1 MGAPTWPPNPPTLG
15 APRRSRGAP
24 RYSSRSRAG
33 DAIALAVS
41 AALHAAL
48 FGGALL
54 VAWPDDIRP
63 ATILLVDLLG
73 HAPESRPVDPPRPV
87 PPRPTPVPP
96 MARQAPPP
104 EHLPV
109 PPRPEVSPEIR
120 EPRTAPAP
128 RPPERPALEAVAD
141 RPSVTAPEAS
151 PAAKA
156 SGASPASDVDAA
168 AAGVA
173 VPSAP
178 RATSGPSVA
187 ALPAPSPPE
196 QITQTARPR
205 GGYQVRPVYPLAAR
219 QARAEGTT
227 LLRVHISTDGN
238 IDDVQVQRSAGHA
251 ALDRAAAEA
260 VRKWRFE
267 PARNGSVAVAVW
279 VEVPVEFRLKK
290 DF

>member
-1 MGAPTWPPNPPTLG
+1 V
-15 APRRSRGAP
+15 
-24 RYSSRSRAG
+24 SRAG
-33 DAIALAVS
+33 EAIALAVS

-109 PPRPEVSPEIR
+109 PPRPEVSPGI
-120 EPRTAPAP
+120 PAPLAAPAP
-128 RPPERPALEAVAD
+128 RPPEKPALEAVAD
-141 RPSVTAPEAS
+141 RPSVTVPDAS
-151 PAAKA
+151 PAAHPSA
-156 SGASPASDVDAA
+156 SRARDTA

-173 VPSAP
+173 VPGATQITAPAPSAAG
-178 RATSGPSVA
+178 ATSGPSVA
-187 ALPAPSPPE
+187 AVPAPSSSE

-205 GGYQVRPVYPLAAR
+205 GGYQVRPVYPAAAR

-267 PARNGSVAVAVW
+267 PARNGSGAVAVW
-279 VEVPVEFRLKK
+279 VVVPVWFRLKE

>member
-1 MGAPTWPPNPPTLG
+1 MGAPTWPSN
-15 APRRSRGAP
+15 AQRSD
-24 RYSSRSRAG
+24 RAG
-33 DAIALAVS
+33 DAIALALS

-96 MARQAPPP
+96 VARQAPPP

-109 PPRPEVSPEIR
+109 PPRSEVSPEIPA
-120 EPRTAPAP
+120 PRAAPAP

-151 PAAKA
+151 PAAKP
-156 SGASPASDVDAA
+156 SGASPAREVDAA
-168 AAGVA
+168 AAGVTIPSA
-173 VPSAP
+173 TGAMQITAQAPSAP
-178 RATSGPSVA
+178 GATSGPSIA
-187 ALPAPSPPE
+187 ALPAPSPPG

-260 VRKWRFE
+260 VRQWRFE

-279 VEVPVEFRLKK
+279 VVVPVEFRLKE

>member
-1 MGAPTWPPNPPTLG
+1 MGAPRWPPHPQ
-15 APRRSRGAP
+15 RSD
-24 RYSSRSRAG
+24 RAG
-33 DAIALAVS
+33 DAIALALS

-48 FGGALL
+48 FGALL

-73 HAPESRPVDPPRPV
+73 HAPESRPVDPTRPV

-96 MARQAPPP
+96 VARQAPPP

-109 PPRPEVSPEIR
+109 PPRPEVSPEIPP
-120 EPRTAPAP
+120 PRAAPAP
-128 RPPERPALEAVAD
+128 RPPEKPALEAGPD
-141 RPSVTAPEAS
+141 RPSVTAPETS
-151 PAAKA
+151 PAAKP
-156 SGASPASDVDAA
+156 SGTSPARDVDAA
-168 AAGVA
+168 AAGMTTPSA
-173 VPSAP
+173 TGAMQITAQAPSAP
-178 RATSGPSVA
+178 GATAGPSIA

-227 LLRVHISTDGN
+227 LLRVHISADGN

-267 PARNGSVAVAVW
+267 PARNGPVAVAVW
-279 VEVPVEFRLKK
+279 AVVHVEFRLKE